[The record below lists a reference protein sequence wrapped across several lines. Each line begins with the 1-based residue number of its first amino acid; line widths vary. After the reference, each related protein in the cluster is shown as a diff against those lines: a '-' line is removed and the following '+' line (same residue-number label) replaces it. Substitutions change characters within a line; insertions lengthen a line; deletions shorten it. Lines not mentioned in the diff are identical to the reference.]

1 MILKKGQK
9 VMVVQKPGRHK
20 TQKTKYGRISEI
32 TKHNIVLDYKQYK
45 ESFNLSDI
53 LSPGE
58 YKLIAW
64 TGLAWEQIKL

>member
-9 VMVVQKPGRHK
+9 VMVFQKPGRHK
-20 TQKTKYGRISEI
+20 IQKTKYGRICEI

-45 ESFNLSDI
+45 ESFNLADI

-58 YKLIAW
+58 YKLIVW
-64 TGLAWEQIKL
+64 TGLAWEQMKL